1 MRIQH
6 VNSGTKAKWKT
17 KGTILQLTVPGVEP
31 IEIDLNEELQDI
43 AVTVDVSLNS
53 GFTALEKGVGNWY
66 VASVKIPAR
75 GIRLSADRRNR
86 RRRLRHSG
94 RSSFRRKHEG
104 RYFMPVGY
112 PRYDPGTERKRGK
125 INGFYIFN

>member
-31 IEIDLNEELQDI
+31 IEIDLNEELQDV

-53 GFTALEKGVGNWY
+53 RQGNTIISRQAKQTTKATTFW
-66 VASVKIPAR
+66 K
-75 GIRLSADRRNR
+75 
-86 RRRLRHSG
+86 
-94 RSSFRRKHEG
+94 K
-104 RYFMPVGY
+104 
-112 PRYDPGTERKRGK
+112 
-125 INGFYIFN
+125 

>member
-31 IEIDLNEELQDI
+31 IEIDLNEELQDV
-43 AVTVDVSLNS
+43 AVTVDVSKNP
-53 GFTALEKGVGNWY
+53 GK
-66 VASVKIPAR
+66 
-75 GIRLSADRRNR
+75 GIRLPADRRNR

-104 RYFMPVGY
+104 CYFMPVGY

>member
-31 IEIDLNEELQDI
+31 IEIDLNEELQDV

-53 GFTALEKGVGNWY
+53 GFTALE
-66 VASVKIPAR
+66 SRIP
-75 GIRLSADRRNR
+75 R
-86 RRRLRHSG
+86 RRSTRHFVPTRRTSPIIT
-94 RSSFRRKHEG
+94 RSA
-104 RYFMPVGY
+104 
-112 PRYDPGTERKRGK
+112 TT
-125 INGFYIFN
+125 